1 MNYKTNKNDMEV
13 NDEVRRLSTWY
24 PTNGQECVLTGW
36 NSLDEITGGL
46 CNCEIVVVSGY
57 SNMGK
62 TTFVINL
69 IKNISV
75 NQHLPILFFSFQQL
89 EYMIAK
95 TLLTSMS
102 GLNLN
107 SPLTEKEQSLLG
119 EQIERLNPTCS
130 NTTI

>member
-46 CNCEIVVVSGY
+46 RNGEVVVVSGY

-75 NQHLPILFFSFQQL
+75 NQHLTILFFSFQQL

-107 SPLTEKEQSLLG
+107 SQLTERE
-119 EQIERLNPTCS
+119 
-130 NTTI
+130 